1 MPKTVLVTGFEPFAG
16 ASLNPAELVIKEL
29 HERDLPGRELVT
41 AVLPVQFELATKQL
55 LALIDSHKPDV
66 VLSLGQAEGRASISI
81 ERIAINLADARIAD
95 NGGTKFINQE
105 IQSGGQ
111 AGYFSTLPV
120 IELVE
125 LLKDAG
131 ISVSQSLSAGSFVCN
146 YIFYQMQ
153 SHLHTSKTQSG
164 FIHLPL
170 VPEQQEEF
178 PNQPTMPL
186 SEMVTGIK
194 LIVEHLAKTT

>member
-1 MPKTVLVTGFEPFAG
+1 MAKTVLVTGFEPFAG
-16 ASLNPAELVIKEL
+16 ASLNPAELVVREL
-29 HERDLPGRELVT
+29 SQQEFTDLELVT

-55 LALIDSHKPDV
+55 LALIDSHNPDV
-66 VLSLGQAEGRASISI
+66 VLSLGQAEGRSSISI

-95 NGGTKFINQE
+95 NGGNQLVNQE

-111 AGYFSTLPV
+111 PGCFSTLPV

-153 SHLHTSKTQSG
+153 SHLHNSKTQSG

-186 SEMVTGIK
+186 FEMVTGIK

>member
-1 MPKTVLVTGFEPFAG
+1 MAKTVLVTGFEPFAG

-29 HERDLPGRELVT
+29 HQRDFPDLALVT
-41 AVLPVQFELATKQL
+41 AVLPVEFESAAKHLFE
-55 LALIDSHKPDV
+55 LIDSHKPDV

-95 NGGTKFINQE
+95 NGGTQFINQE

-120 IELVE
+120 IELVQ

-153 SHLHTSKTQSG
+153 SHLHNSKTQSG

-178 PNQPTMPL
+178 PNQPIMPL
-186 SEMVTGIK
+186 SEMVTVIK